1 MSRPGKPH
9 LPVLLAEVVRELK
22 IEAGDR
28 IVDGTFGAGGYTK
41 AILEAGA
48 GEVIGFDRDP
58 DAIAAAHER
67 VPDER
72 LTLVAATFSRMG
84 ERVDGQVDG
93 VVLDLGVSSMQLDQ
107 AERGFAF
114 KQDGPLD
121 MRMSQEGMSAAD
133 FVNTAEEAELAR
145 VIKLYGEEPRARRV
159 AAAIVKA
166 RPLSRT
172 GELADVVRGT
182 LGYHKGMK
190 TDPATRTFQAIRIH
204 LNAELEELE
213 KGLVAAEKI
222 LKPGGRLAVV
232 SFHSLEDRIVK
243 KFLRERSGNQ
253 PQGSRHLPQRADGPP
268 ATFEDVSKA
277 IAPSDAEMLENPRA
291 RSSKLRAA
299 TRTHA
304 PIWGAAA

>member
-1 MSRPGKPH
+1 MSAPGRPH

-22 IEAGDR
+22 IEEGDR

-58 DAIAAAHER
+58 DAIAAARER

-72 LTLVAATFSRMG
+72 LTLVAATFSQMG
-84 ERVDGQVDG
+84 EQVEGQVDG

-121 MRMSQEGMSAAD
+121 MRMSQEGMSAAE
-133 FVNTAEEAELAR
+133 FVNTAPEAELAR

-172 GELADVVRGT
+172 GELADVVRKT

-190 TDPATRTFQAIRIH
+190 TDPATRTFQGIRIH

-243 KFLRERSGNQ
+243 KFLRERSGNR
-253 PQGSRHLPQRADGPP
+253 PQGSRHLPQVEAGPP
-268 ATFEDVSKA
+268 ATFEEVSKA
-277 IAPSDAEMLENPRA
+277 IAPSETEMLENPRA

-299 TRTHA
+299 TRTDA
-304 PIWGAAA
+304 PAWGAAA

>member
-1 MSRPGKPH
+1 M
-9 LPVLLAEVVRELK
+9 PVLLAEVVRELK
-22 IEAGDR
+22 IEQGDR

-41 AILEAGA
+41 AILAAGA

-58 DAIAAAHER
+58 DAIAAARER

-72 LTLVAATFSRMG
+72 LTLVAATFSQMD
-84 ERVDGQVDG
+84 ERIEGQVDG

-121 MRMSQEGMSAAD
+121 MRMSQEGMSAAE
-133 FVNTAEEAELAR
+133 FVNEAPEAELAR

-159 AAAIVKA
+159 AATIVKA
-166 RPLSRT
+166 RPLART
-172 GELADVVRGT
+172 SELADVVRKT

-190 TDPATRTFQAIRIH
+190 TDPATRTFQGIRIH

-243 KFLRERSGNQ
+243 RFLRTRSGNR

-268 ATFEDVSKA
+268 ATFEAVSKA
-277 IAPSDAEMLENPRA
+277 IAPSEDELRENPRA
-291 RSSKLRAA
+291 RSSKLRSA
-299 TRTHA
+299 TRTAA
-304 PIWGAAA
+304 PAWGAAA

>member
-1 MSRPGKPH
+1 MNGAPH
-9 LPVLLAEVVRELK
+9 IPVLLDEVVRELR
-22 IEAGDR
+22 IAEGDR
-28 IVDGTFGAGGYTK
+28 IVDGTFGAGGYSR

-58 DAIAAAHER
+58 DAIAAAR
-67 VPDER
+67 SRLDDER
-72 LTLVAATFSRMG
+72 LTLIAATFSQMD
-84 ERVDGQVDG
+84 ERVDGKVDG
-93 VVLDLGVSSMQLDQ
+93 VVLDLGVSSMQIDD
-107 AERGFAF
+107 AARGFAF

-121 MRMSQEGMSAAD
+121 MRMEQSGPTAAD
-133 FVNTAEEAELAR
+133 VVNETGEGELAR
-145 VIKLYGEEPRARRV
+145 IIKTYGDEPRARRV

-166 RPLSRT
+166 RPLART
-172 GELADVVRGT
+172 GELADLVRKT

-213 KGLVAAEKI
+213 KGLSAAERI

-243 KFLRERSGNQ
+243 TFLRERSGNR
-253 PQGSRHLPQRADGPP
+253 PQGSRHLPQVEAGPA
-268 ATFEDVSKA
+268 ATFGELTKA
-277 IAPSDAEMLENPRA
+277 IAPGADEVARNPRS

-299 TRTHA
+299 TRTGA
-304 PIWGAAA
+304 PAWGVAA